1 MPSQFHWRKPTEP
14 TISPLC
20 GLTAG
25 YLNTGPVA
33 SGTVGSEGPC
43 GFFFSSWLVFH
54 FADLRVA

>member
-14 TISPLC
+14 TSSQQS

-33 SGTVGSEGPC
+33 SGTVGS
-43 GFFFSSWLVFH
+43 FFQVGWFSILQI
-54 FADLRVA
+54 